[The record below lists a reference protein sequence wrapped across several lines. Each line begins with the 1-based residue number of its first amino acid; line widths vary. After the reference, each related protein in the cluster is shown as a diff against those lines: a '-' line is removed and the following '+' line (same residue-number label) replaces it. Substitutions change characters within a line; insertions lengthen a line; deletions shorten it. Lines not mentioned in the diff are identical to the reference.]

1 MKMALSVSFKFRKD
15 GKELG
20 PLSALNIT
28 GTYQVGVDPAIMGV
42 GLAIAIP
49 TAIKAVGLE
58 LDDIDVFEINE
69 AFASQFVYCHKK
81 LDLDPEKIN
90 VNRGAMAIGHPL
102 GAIENVTRDGQILD

>member
-1 MKMALSVSFKFRKD
+1 MHLATAICQKD

-49 TAIKAVGLE
+49 TAVKAPRLE
-58 LDDIDVFEINE
+58 LDDIDVFEINDFLIK
-69 AFASQFVYCHKK
+69 AFIDY
-81 LDLDPEKIN
+81 LDALAN
-90 VNRGAMAIGHPL
+90 TFLTFFG
-102 GAIENVTRDGQILD
+102 